1 MPQMNQS
8 TFPQEAVLLDDNYPA
23 KLLRIEEY
31 EKTYDGV
38 VTPKLAW
45 IFGVKAN
52 DNAID
57 PDIEYEAEHEGALF
71 EIGAYTSF
79 ATGETSNFYK
89 LGFPNV
95 LPENWSGDT
104 DELVGMTCTA
114 RVTSYTRDDKTR
126 NVIDKVSKP
135 KKGKAKA
142 AAKTEAE
149 VNEEDFADLPF

>member
-8 TFPQEAVLLDDNYPA
+8 SFPQEAVLLDDNYLA

-45 IFGVKAN
+45 IFGIKA
-52 DNAID
+52 DDDAID
-57 PDIEYEAEHEGALF
+57 PDVEYEAEREGALF

-89 LGFPNV
+89 LGFPNIV
-95 LPENWSGDT
+95 PEDWNGDT
-104 DELVGMTCTA
+104 DALIGITCTA
-114 RVTSYTRDDKTR
+114 RVTSYTKDEKTR
-126 NVIDKVSKP
+126 NVIDKLTKP
-135 KKGKAKA
+135 KTPRKKAP
-142 AAKTEAE
+142 TP
-149 VNEEDFADLPF
+149 VGTNEDDFDDIPF